1 MAGYPGRGRG
11 DKQLLHSLFFFS
23 LSGAQPHDEG
33 LERSGSPPKITL
45 LQVQFE
51 RRCHNFSRFCSF
63 EVLRPCDSRLDQE
76 HQSRPTPES
85 PTANTAKMGRLHS
98 KGKGISSS
106 VTPYSRTAPA
116 WLKTTPE
123 QVVEQICRLAKRG
136 TTPSQIGVILRD
148 SHGVAQVRVV
158 TGKPTHP
165 RDVHGARNS
174 Y

>member
-1 MAGYPGRGRG
+1 
-11 DKQLLHSLFFFS
+11 
-23 LSGAQPHDEG
+23 
-33 LERSGSPPKITL
+33 
-45 LQVQFE
+45 
-51 RRCHNFSRFCSF
+51 
-63 EVLRPCDSRLDQE
+63 
-76 HQSRPTPES
+76 
-85 PTANTAKMGRLHS
+85 MGRLHS

-158 TGKPTHP
+158 TGKPPHP
-165 RDVHGARNS
+165 RGVDVSRNPH
-174 Y
+174 